1 FKEEKIYDIVGPICE
16 SGDVLAK
23 NRKLPMIEE
32 GDLIA
37 ILNVGAYGYSM
48 SSQYN
53 SRPRAAEVLV
63 KNGKYELIRKRE
75 NFEDL
80 LNGQSVAKWLK

>member
-1 FKEEKIYDIVGPICE
+1 
-16 SGDVLAK
+16 
-23 NRKLPMIEE
+23 
-32 GDLIA
+32 
-37 ILNVGAYGYSM
+37 M

-80 LNGQSVAKWLK
+80 LNGQSVAEWLK